1 MTESGPPVVTPPLST
16 LKQKKRKVFYE
27 HGKDS
32 LELAVSIGKTQEDK
46 ALLKAERHHQPQ
58 VGWSAPIRAYTSKK
72 QDKKE
77 IGKSSKT
84 EEVKATIANQ
94 RARLKREKIK
104 KRKERPVPAV
114 HQKSSP
120 SSNAQ
125 DRAPRK
131 RVSFA

>member
-1 MTESGPPVVTPPLST
+1 MTRSEPPVVTTPLST
-16 LKQKKRKVFYE
+16 LKQKKRKVFHE

-58 VGWSAPIRAYTSKK
+58 AGQPRSERKHHKSRTNKK
-72 QDKKE
+72 L
-77 IGKSSKT
+77 
-84 EEVKATIANQ
+84 EEVKATIASQ
-94 RARLKREKIK
+94 RARLKREKVK
-104 KRKERPVPAV
+104 MRKARPVPAV

>member
-1 MTESGPPVVTPPLST
+1 MTRSGPPVVTPPST
-16 LKQKKRKVFYE
+16 LPKEKKRKVFYE

-46 ALLKAERHHQPQ
+46 ALLKAEKHHQPQ
-58 VGWSAPIRAYTSKK
+58 AGQPRSERTHQKSRTKK
-72 QDKKE
+72 KL
-77 IGKSSKT
+77 
-84 EEVKATIANQ
+84 EEVKATIASQ
-94 RARLKREKIK
+94 RARLKREKVK
-104 KRKERPVPAV
+104 MRKERPERAV

-120 SSNAQ
+120 SGNAQ

>member
-1 MTESGPPVVTPPLST
+1 MTRSGPPIVTPPLST

-58 VGWSAPIRAYTSKK
+58 AGQPRSERTYQKSRTKK
-72 QDKKE
+72 KL
-77 IGKSSKT
+77 
-84 EEVKATIANQ
+84 EEVKATIASQ
-94 RARLKREKIK
+94 RARLKREKAK
-104 KRKERPVPAV
+104 MRKERPGAAV

-125 DRAPRK
+125 DRAARK

>member
-1 MTESGPPVVTPPLST
+1 MTRSGPTAVTPPLST
-16 LKQKKRKVFYE
+16 SKQKTRKVFYE

-46 ALLKAERHHQPQ
+46 ALLKAEKHHQPQ
-58 VGWSAPIRAYTSKK
+58 AGQPRSERTHQKSRTKK
-72 QDKKE
+72 KL
-77 IGKSSKT
+77 
-84 EEVKATIANQ
+84 EEVKATIVSQ
-94 RARLKREKIK
+94 RARLKREKVK
-104 KRKERPVPAV
+104 MRKDRPARAV